1 MAKVVGY
8 DELTGYPIFE
18 EEKEEKSKKESIRQQ
33 LEDIQGDICDNF
45 CKYRNSCDENN
56 ECDWIREGNSCPL
69 DKI

>member
-8 DELTGYPIFE
+8 DEFTGYPIFE

-45 CKYRNSCDENN
+45 CKYRSTCDENC
-56 ECDWIREGNSCPL
+56 ECEWVREGNSCPL

>member
-8 DELTGYPIFE
+8 DEFTGYPIVE

-33 LEDIQGDICDNF
+33 LEDITGEICDNF
-45 CKYRNSCDENN
+45 CKYRNTCDENN